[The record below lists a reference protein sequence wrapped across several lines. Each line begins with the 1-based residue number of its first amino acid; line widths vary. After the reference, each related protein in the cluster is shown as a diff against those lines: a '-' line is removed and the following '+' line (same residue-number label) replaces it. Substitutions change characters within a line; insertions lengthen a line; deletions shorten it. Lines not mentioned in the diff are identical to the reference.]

1 MKTRGKQTLFD
12 PERHTNLTKRS
23 KTGRFLAWSVF
34 NRDLSQLEFFRRLL
48 EEATDKSVPLLE
60 RLKFLSVF
68 ADNLDE
74 FFMVRVSG
82 LKEMLEIED
91 LGPMPGELTPSE
103 QLKIIRQR
111 VLPLVAEHTRCLR
124 EDVLPGLKKA
134 GVTIAPYKS
143 LSKSEK
149 RQLAD
154 YFKKNVFLI
163 LTPQAVDPARP
174 FPYMS
179 NLSLNIGL
187 TVERDVEPDPSD
199 LSEEPNSEESVRF
212 VRIKVP
218 PLTPR
223 LVPVNEGELK
233 FILLEELIEANI
245 RSLFP
250 SMRLTK
256 GHLFRV
262 TRDADVEIRDDKAAD
277 LLGLIK
283 ESLRERRFGLP
294 VR

>member
-1 MKTRGKQTLFD
+1 MTPPRNQPVLDSDGQTSAAKKQ
-12 PERHTNLTKRS
+12 KRS
-23 KTGRFLAWSVF
+23 RFLAWAVF

-60 RLKFLSVF
+60 KLKFLSVF

-82 LKEMLEIED
+82 LKEMLEIEN
-91 LGPMPGELTPSE
+91 LGPMPGELTPAE
-103 QLKIIRQR
+103 QLKVIRQR
-111 VLPLVAEHTRCLR
+111 VLPLVEEHTRCLR
-124 EDVLPGLKKA
+124 EEVLPGLKKA
-134 GVTIAPYKS
+134 GVVIAPYDS

-149 RQLAD
+149 RRLAE

-163 LTPQAVDPARP
+163 LTPQAVDPSHP

-187 TVERDVEPDPSD
+187 TVEHDPVHGKTGSLIGED
-199 LSEEPNSEESVRF
+199 LDDEATVRF

-223 LVPVNEGELK
+223 REHASQQG
-233 FILLEELIEANI
+233 
-245 RSLFP
+245 P
-250 SMRLTK
+250 SVS
-256 GHLFRV
+256 GH
-262 TRDADVEIRDDKAAD
+262 
-277 LLGLIK
+277 
-283 ESLRERRFGLP
+283 S
-294 VR
+294 